1 MIELGT
7 AGGGSAF
14 FYALIMNMYNKDAKV
29 ITVGPKRTEDWN
41 KQNVTECA
49 LARQADQTLGLH
61 TIIFFRPRAAC
72 CRCCA
77 QGRDTDR
84 PMGQQACAG
93 CSSSSGESF
102 FSYTSHISGRP
113 IPLKLHLKQ

>member
-49 LARQADQTLGLH
+49 LARQADQTLGLRH
-61 TIIFFRPRAAC
+61 N
-72 CRCCA
+72 
-77 QGRDTDR
+77 
-84 PMGQQACAG
+84 
-93 CSSSSGESF
+93 
-102 FSYTSHISGRP
+102 
-113 IPLKLHLKQ
+113 